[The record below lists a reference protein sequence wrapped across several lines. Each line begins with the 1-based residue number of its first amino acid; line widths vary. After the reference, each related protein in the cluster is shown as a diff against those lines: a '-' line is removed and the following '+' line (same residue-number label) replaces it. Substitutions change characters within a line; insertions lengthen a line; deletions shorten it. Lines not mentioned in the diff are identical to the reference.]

1 MRESMMAR
9 TRKDAPTAVKD
20 APPLDFEALAG
31 TVIES
36 KMIRAPKLVYNPFTN
51 IVRESYL
58 QDDAGE
64 NGVKAV
70 EVPGFQVRALD
81 RRLRAAA
88 EQLANEDIGIRIRFA
103 FTDDEGIEVE
113 TARVREVPED
123 DRPVLVKFLGRP
135 RKTYLTDE
143 QKAEALAHGFVIGE
157 GEKQKVDTSR
167 YLAWVREAEEDD
179 ENGDDE

>member
-1 MRESMMAR
+1 MAR

-20 APPLDFEALAG
+20 APELDFEALASS
-31 TVIES
+31 VVES
-36 KMIRAPKLVYNPFTN
+36 KMVRAPKIVYNPFTN
-51 IVRESYL
+51 ILRESYL

-64 NGVKAV
+64 NGVKAI
-70 EVPGFQVRALD
+70 EVPGFQVRTLE

-88 EQLANEDIGIRIRFA
+88 EQLANEDIGIRIRYA
-103 FTDDEGIEVE
+103 YTNDEGIAEE
-113 TARVREVPED
+113 IARVREVPED

-135 RKTYLTDE
+135 RKIYLTDE
-143 QKAEALAHGFVIGE
+143 QKAEALEHGFVIGE
-157 GEKQKVDTSR
+157 GENQKVDTSR